1 MMIICDEDVENAIIS
16 EIMNIRD
23 LEDKY
28 SKARTDRWRTTLDG
42 RIARAQMDIGYQIH
56 YAFIADRIEC
66 K

>member
-1 MMIICDEDVENAIIS
+1 MMIICDEEIENEIIA

-28 SKARTDRWRTTLDG
+28 SKAHTDRWRATLDG
-42 RIARAQMDIGYQIH
+42 RIAKAQRYIGYNIH
-56 YAFIADRIEC
+56 FAFISNKIEC